1 MSKPPK
7 KPTYYIQ
14 RRSKGQ
20 LETVDEV
27 EGYKEAKAL
36 RDEYNASADFAFF
49 YISTRACR
57 GWKERE
63 NV

>member
-14 RRSKGQ
+14 RRENGK

-27 EGYKEAKAL
+27 QGYKEAKA
-36 RDEYNASADFAFF
+36 SVM
-49 YISTRACR
+49 STMLQQTLHSTTFPQGLVVAGKR
-57 GWKERE
+57 GN

>member
-14 RRSKGQ
+14 RRENGK

-27 EGYKEAKAL
+27 QGYKEAKVS
-36 RDEYNASADFAFF
+36 RDEHNASTDTAFH

-63 NV
+63 